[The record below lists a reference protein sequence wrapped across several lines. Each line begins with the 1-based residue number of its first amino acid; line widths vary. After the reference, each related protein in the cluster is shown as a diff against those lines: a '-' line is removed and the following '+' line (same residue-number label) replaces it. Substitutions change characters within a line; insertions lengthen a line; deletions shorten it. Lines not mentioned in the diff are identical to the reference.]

1 MKGFTPGLFDRL
13 LGVPARGAAGATNA
27 TVSRISAEDLKDAV
41 ARDLEALLNTRAVLP
56 EELLEDYPECS
67 RSILNY
73 GLNDFADRSLSSP
86 SDRAHICA
94 CLEKVIGRHEP
105 RLRNVKA
112 SLEIR
117 EGAVNRLNFSIT
129 ALLVASTSQE
139 PVNFDAVLQRSTLQY
154 SISKAGRASSTSA
167 SAPASGSA
175 TAASTPA
182 APAGA

>member
-13 LGVPARGAAGATNA
+13 LGVPSRGAVSSTAGASG
-27 TVSRISAEDLKDAV
+27 TVSRITAEDLKDAV
-41 ARDLEALLNTRAVLP
+41 ARDLEALLNTRAVID
-56 EELLEDYPECS
+56 EELLKDYPECS

-73 GLNDFADRSLSSP
+73 GLSDFADRSLSSP

-94 CLEKVIGRHEP
+94 CLEQVIARHEP
-105 RLRNVKA
+105 RLHNVKA

-129 ALLVASTSQE
+129 ALLVASSSQE

-154 SISKAGRASSTSA
+154 SISKAGRAGA
-167 SAPASGSA
+167 A
-175 TAASTPA
+175 TAA
-182 APAGA
+182 APATPPGA